1 MIQNRK
7 KEDKRHKYKEKTW
20 QEIICS
26 SRKGSIKCGVDAIF
40 EDLTHETFWKK
51 RIISIYG
58 FKKTYAYWHRLNFKR
73 ENSYWE
79 ICSKT
84 VERGREGERKEY

>member
-1 MIQNRK
+1 MWSRRNIWRFNAWDFLK
-7 KEDKRHKYKEKTW
+7 K
-20 QEIICS
+20 
-26 SRKGSIKCGVDAIF
+26 
-40 EDLTHETFWKK
+40 WK
-51 RIISIYG
+51 ISIYG

-79 ICSKT
+79 ICSKS